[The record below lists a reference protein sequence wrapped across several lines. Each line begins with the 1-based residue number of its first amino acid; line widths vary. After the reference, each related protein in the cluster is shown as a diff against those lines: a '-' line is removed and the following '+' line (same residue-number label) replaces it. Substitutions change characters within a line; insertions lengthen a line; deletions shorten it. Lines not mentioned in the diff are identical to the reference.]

1 MLSALSPGASGQNL
15 YEIHPRLI
23 GLHCPCALHEPK
35 PSSLLTPR
43 RPRFRAVTH
52 DLGRPGHQDSTLVF
66 VV

>member
-15 YEIHPRLI
+15 YEIQPRLI
-23 GLHCPCALHEPK
+23 GLHFPCALRQPK
-35 PSSLLTPR
+35 PLTPR